1 MCEKCGLVY
10 KKLCPICD
18 PKQIRKIEDKNLEKE
33 NQLKENFLSA
43 RSKLF
48 DITGNSGKVLNAL
61 IKFEE
66 ASNNLYRHRFEKN

>member
-18 PKQIRKIEDKNLEKE
+18 PKQIKNIEDKNLKKE
-33 NQLKENFLSA
+33 SQLKENYLSA

-48 DITGNSGKVLNAL
+48 DVTGNSGKMLNAL

-66 ASNNLYRHRFEKN
+66 ASNALHIYRFKKN